1 MEIDTQREGDVLIFK
16 PKSRISGLEA
26 KEFQQVLSDGIKDED
41 LYVVIDFSGVSFISS
56 AGLRAILFA
65 GKGLSQRKG
74 KLALCSFPES
84 IQEIFAISGF
94 NRILSIYDTQESAL
108 VGIKE

>member
-1 MEIDTQREGDVLIFK
+1 MEMDIQREGDILVFL

-26 KEFQQVLSDGIKDED
+26 KEFQQILTKEITDED
-41 LYVVIDFSGVSFISS
+41 LYVVINFVGVSFISS

-74 KLALCSFPES
+74 KLVLCAFPDS
-84 IQEIFAISGF
+84 IKEIFAISGF
-94 NRILSIYDTQESAL
+94 NRILSIYDTQAAAIA
-108 VGIKE
+108 GIKE